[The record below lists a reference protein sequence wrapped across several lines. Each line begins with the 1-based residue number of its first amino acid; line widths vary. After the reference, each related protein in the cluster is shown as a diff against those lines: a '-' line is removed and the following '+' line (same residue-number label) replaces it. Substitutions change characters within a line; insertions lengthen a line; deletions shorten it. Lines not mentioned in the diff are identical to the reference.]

1 VFDVFVVIAIFIAC
15 LGLYGLVV
23 FTADRR
29 TKEVAVRK
37 ISGARTVDILK
48 IMLWQISVPVLLA
61 NAIAWPLSYYY
72 LERWLQGFADH
83 VWLNPAYFLMCGA
96 IALLIAWATV
106 FVHTLRLAHASPIH
120 ALRYE

>member
-1 VFDVFVVIAIFIAC
+1 VFGVLVIIAIFIAC

-29 TKEVAVRK
+29 TKEVAIRK
-37 ISGARTVDILK
+37 ISGADTLA
-48 IMLWQISVPVLLA
+48 IMKMMLLRISVPVLLA
-61 NAIAWPLSYYY
+61 NAIAWPVAYYY
-72 LERWLQGFADH
+72 LQWWLQGFADH
-83 VWLNPAYFLMCGA
+83 IWLNPVYFLTAGA

-106 FVHTLRLAHASPIH
+106 FMHTLRLAHTSPVH